1 MRTRLEAAK
10 ISEQLHAR
18 SSSANIT
25 TLHLI
30 EAIIFY
36 ERTIHADNERDATTD
51 LKITL
56 SSVLPSPAAD

>member
-18 SSSANIT
+18 SPSANIT
-25 TLHLI
+25 TRHLI

-36 ERTIHADNERDATTD
+36 VRAIHVDHERDGTTD

-56 SSVLPSPAAD
+56 SSVVPSPAAD